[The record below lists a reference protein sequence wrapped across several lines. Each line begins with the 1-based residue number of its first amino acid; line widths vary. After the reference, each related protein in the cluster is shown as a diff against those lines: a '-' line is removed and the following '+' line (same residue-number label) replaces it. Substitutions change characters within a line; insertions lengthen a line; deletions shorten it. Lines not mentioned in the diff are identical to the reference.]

1 MIKIEKYP
9 KDFQEFLAQ
18 FKSEDDCWDYIF
30 EMRWPDGFICP
41 KCASQQYWIKKNR
54 LIHCSN
60 CGHQA

>member
-41 KCASQQYWIKKNR
+41 KCKPAVLDKEESLNT
-54 LIHCSN
+54 L
-60 CGHQA
+60 